1 MHDITRFYVIYVARS
16 LKLEVDRRGEDT
28 TKSSWP
34 SPLPPAS
41 LPVLQLCAMSLE
53 ETTSD
58 LANHN
63 AACVTTSSLTFD
75 LRSTH
80 GALIEA
86 ELSSKGKAKGNTS
99 SSSSSSSSPKN
110 RRAHSSLVNGTMVGV
125 EEGGAN
131 LQRYQENLAAR
142 RGSLELGVGGG
153 SGNTKWVKE
162 GQNQLRKVAEKHQ
175 DHNRNRYQNQ
185 GPESDPNPN
194 RKEDSAGEK
203 EELKEKEE
211 KSLRDL
217 CSELEAK
224 NAANEPLLIDTLA
237 PSLGQREEKDGE
249 EEEEEEAEGGE
260 REEGEETAVS
270 PGEGEKDPD
279 DSSSDT
285 QSHSE
290 SRKEGPCLL
299 FQGQTESPS
308 EEDAGWTS
316 LSQAST
322 ATSTPVGDAESYWD
336 RSAFETDSDLPAGW
350 MRVRDTS
357 GTYYWHIPTGTTQ
370 WEPPSPLEEGGAPRD
385 PSNMSPGLTPT
396 EEPELTWSGVS
407 RPNKFDDGE
416 MWKEEDVAPD
426 RSLKEFEGATLRYA
440 SINLSSSQS
449 EEQEKLTSF
458 STDLEAKC
466 FAVRSLGWV
475 EISEEEMAPGKS
487 SVAVNNCIRQ
497 LSYHKHN
504 LHDTAGIW
512 GEGKDMLLV
521 LENETLKLIDPLG
534 QNLLHSQPIV
544 SIRVWGVGRDN
555 GRDFA
560 YVARDKPTQVLKC
573 HVFRCDTPAKNIA
586 TSMHDICS
594 KIMAKR
600 KSSRSCLNRLNIDPS
615 KLVDIPF
622 QEFPAPK
629 NELFQRF
636 QVCYLGNVPVAKPV
650 GKERFGVDTINVA
663 LETALKTKEKQDWTP
678 VTVDVAS
685 ATLTIRSTQ
694 AEEVMSECRVRF
706 LSFMGVGKDVHTF
719 AFIMAEG
726 PGDFICHMFWC
737 DPNAASLSEAVQAA
751 CMLRYQKCLDARPPS
766 TGSCLPGPPADSV
779 ARRVGSSVK
788 KGVQSL
794 LGTFK
799 WAGSQ
804 TP

>member
-1 MHDITRFYVIYVARS
+1 
-16 LKLEVDRRGEDT
+16 
-28 TKSSWP
+28 
-34 SPLPPAS
+34 
-41 LPVLQLCAMSLE
+41 MSLE
-53 ETTSD
+53 KTSD
-58 LANHN
+58 LANQN
-63 AACVTTSSLTFD
+63 TTCVTTSSLTLD
-75 LRSTH
+75 LRPPH
-80 GALIEA
+80 GTLLDT
-86 ELSSKGKAKGNTS
+86 ELSQKSKGTS
-99 SSSSSSSSPKN
+99 SSSSSSSSPKI
-110 RRAHSSLVNGTMVGV
+110 RRAHVPPATMVGV
-125 EEGGAN
+125 DEDESN
-131 LQRYQENLAAR
+131 QQREAERARNQENQAGR
-142 RGSLELGVGGG
+142 RGSQEPAGGG
-153 SGNTKWVKE
+153 SNTKWVKE
-162 GQNQLRKVAEKHQ
+162 GQNQLRKVAEKQQ
-175 DHNRNRYQNQ
+175 DQNRNQYQDQ
-185 GPESDPNPN
+185 SQDLDPNPN
-194 RKEDSAGEK
+194 QNQDSALEK
-203 EELKEKEE
+203 EQLQGEGE
-211 KSLRDL
+211 KSLRAL
-217 CSELEAK
+217 CSDLELELELEAK
-224 NAANEPLLIDTLA
+224 NAANEPLLIDT
-237 PSLGQREEKDGE
+237 SG
-249 EEEEEEAEGGE
+249 
-260 REEGEETAVS
+260 
-270 PGEGEKDPD
+270 PD
-279 DSSSDT
+279 TDADSSSET
-285 QSHSE
+285 QSSSG
-290 SRKEGPCLL
+290 SRKEGGLASRSACLL
-299 FQGQTESPS
+299 FQGKNGAPS
-308 EEDAGWTS
+308 DEDSSWTS
-316 LSQAST
+316 LSQGST
-322 ATSTPVGDAESYWD
+322 ANSSPDRDAESYWD

-370 WEPPSPLEEGGAPRD
+370 WEPPSPLEEGGAPGG
-385 PSNMSPGLTPT
+385 PSSMSPGITPT
-396 EEPELTWSGVS
+396 EEPQLTWSAVS
-407 RPNKFDDGE
+407 RPNKFDEDE
-416 MWKEEDVAPD
+416 TWKEEDVAPD
-426 RSLKEFEGATLRYA
+426 TSLKEFEGATLRYA
-440 SINLSSSQS
+440 SINISCSQS
-449 EEQEKLTSF
+449 EEQEKQNSF

-534 QNLLHSQPIV
+534 QTLLHSQPIV

-560 YVARDKPTQVLKC
+560 YVARDKLTQVLKC

-594 KIMAKR
+594 KIMAER

-629 NELFQRF
+629 NELVQRF
-636 QVCYLGNVPVAKPV
+636 QVRYLGNVPVAKPV
-650 GKERFGVDTINVA
+650 GKEGFGVDTVNNA
-663 LETALKTKEKQDWTP
+663 LEAALKAKEKHEWPP
-678 VTVDVAS
+678 VIVDVAS
-685 ATLTIRSTQ
+685 ATLTIHS
-694 AEEVMSECRVRF
+694 AEKEEVLSECRVRF

-737 DPNAASLSEAVQAA
+737 EPNAASLSEAVQAA

-766 TGSCLPGPPADSV
+766 SGSCLPGPPADSV
-779 ARRVGSSVK
+779 ARRMGSSVK

>member
-1 MHDITRFYVIYVARS
+1 
-16 LKLEVDRRGEDT
+16 
-28 TKSSWP
+28 
-34 SPLPPAS
+34 
-41 LPVLQLCAMSLE
+41 MSLE
-53 ETTSD
+53 EPSD
-58 LANHN
+58 LANQN
-63 AACVTTSSLTFD
+63 AVSVTSSSSPSLTFD
-75 LRSTH
+75 LRSPH
-80 GALIEA
+80 GVRIEA
-86 ELSSKGKAKGNTS
+86 ELSCKGKAKGTAS
-99 SSSSSSSSPKN
+99 SSSTSSSSSSPKN
-110 RRAHSSLVNGTMVGV
+110 RRAHLSPANGSMVGV
-125 EEGGAN
+125 DEGAAN
-131 LQRYQENLAAR
+131 QQRNQENLAAR
-142 RGSLELGVGGG
+142 RGSQELVGGG
-153 SGNTKWVKE
+153 GNSNTKWVKE
-162 GQNQLRKVAEKHQ
+162 GQNQLRKVAEKQQ
-175 DHNRNRYQNQ
+175 DLNCNRYQNHDQ
-185 GPESDPNPN
+185 
-194 RKEDSAGEK
+194 KEGLAGEEKK
-203 EELKEKEE
+203 EEEEKE
-211 KSLRDL
+211 KSLREL

-224 NAANEPLLIDTLA
+224 NAANEPLVIDTSA
-237 PSLGQREEKDGE
+237 PSARQREEEK
-249 EEEEEEAEGGE
+249 EGGEE
-260 REEGEETAVS
+260 REEGVEGEGDTVPS
-270 PGEGEKDPD
+270 PGDGEKDPD
-279 DSSSDT
+279 ADSSSDT
-285 QSHSE
+285 LSHSE
-290 SRKEGPCLL
+290 SRREGGCFGSRGPCLL
-299 FQGQTESPS
+299 FQGQVGAPS
-308 EEDAGWTS
+308 DEEASWAS
-316 LSQAST
+316 LSQDSPGDC
-322 ATSTPVGDAESYWD
+322 TPTGDPESYWD
-336 RSAFETDSDLPAGW
+336 HSAFETDSDLPAGW

-370 WEPPSPLEEGGAPRD
+370 WEPPSPLEEGGARRD
-385 PSNMSPGLTPT
+385 PSSMSPAITPT
-396 EEPELTWSGVS
+396 EEPELTWRGVS
-407 RPNKFDDGE
+407 RPNKFDDADI
-416 MWKEEDVAPD
+416 WKEEDVAPD

-449 EEQEKLTSF
+449 EEQKKLTSLN
-458 STDLEAKC
+458 TDLESKC

-504 LHDTAGIW
+504 LHDTVGIW

-521 LENETLKLIDPLG
+521 LEDDTLKLMDPLD
-534 QNLLHSQPIV
+534 QNLLHAQPIV

-586 TSMHDICS
+586 TSMHNVCS

-600 KSSRSCLNRLNIDPS
+600 KSSRPCLGRLDIDPS
-615 KLVDIPF
+615 KLVEIPF

-650 GKERFGVDTINVA
+650 GVDTVNVA
-663 LETALKTKEKQDWTP
+663 LETALKAKEKPDWTP

-685 ATLTIRSTQ
+685 ATLTIRCTQ
-694 AEEVMSECRVRF
+694 TEEVMSECRVRF
-706 LSFMGVGKDVHTF
+706 LSFMGVGKDVRSF

-737 DPNAASLSEAVQAA
+737 EPNAASLSEAVQAA
-751 CMLRYQKCLDARPPS
+751 CMLRYQKCLDARPPPS
-766 TGSCLPGPPADSV
+766 GSCLPGPPDSV

-794 LGTFK
+794 LGNFR